1 MPPEDQPPE
10 NSAEPAT
17 FACPTC
23 TYTRRACDVDFSG
36 RQCLYCTLGNPL
48 KRQLFVCAANTH
60 VVPGLSFLGEEL
72 TRLSLTGDGTVHH
85 TTCVDCSLDS
95 TLSRIPWVVREG
107 IWLSVVAAMEGQ
119 NKKVMFTYS
128 SIGFRPRWTF
138 ATALGSSGFQK
149 LSMTSSH
156 PNGLSWN
163 AMRHCGPRPG
173 LSLNVCKN

>member
-1 MPPEDQPPE
+1 VTLTSRAG
-10 NSAEPAT
+10 SASTAP
-17 FACPTC
+17 
-23 TYTRRACDVDFSG
+23 SG
-36 RQCLYCTLGNPL
+36 TQL

-163 AMRHCGPRPG
+163 AMRYCGPRPG